1 MPRFSSL
8 IMVVC
13 VFLAAC
19 GPDDRV
25 SRGAVLYGEN
35 CAICHGGDLRGGG
48 GIGVVGLN
56 KVPPDL
62 TTLAVRSGGDF
73 PRGAVLALLDDYAAG
88 SQPGRLMRPF
98 AHLTSQDSNRVKTE
112 TGRTRVPAP
121 QAALLA
127 YLEASQLP

>member
-8 IMVVC
+8 IMAAC

-19 GPDDRV
+19 SPEDRV
-25 SRGAVLYGEN
+25 SRGAVLYSEN

-56 KVPPDL
+56 KVPTDL

-73 PRGAVLALLDDYAAG
+73 PRGEVLALLNDYAAG
-88 SQPGRLMRPF
+88 VQPGRLMRPF
-98 AHLTSQDSNRVKTE
+98 AHLTSQDTERIKTE
-112 TGRTRVPAP
+112 QGRTRIPAP